1 MAPARTFLMMGS
13 GEFEPWSEE
22 VERVALDGREGPV
35 AVVPTASASEGDH
48 VFERWA
54 QMGLEHYGSL
64 GIKARLVPIKTREDA
79 EREDLARGFQ
89 GTSMIFFSGGKPRFL
104 SSVIGGTRCFDAL
117 LAAVDGGTVY
127 AGCSAGAMVASR
139 SSDAKPRLG
148 ESWVSGLGLLPHLSL
163 GVHWDRAKFIP
174 GLRPF
179 MMSRSKGGGAFVG
192 IDERTAIL
200 GDGKGWTVY
209 GVGTAMVRRGG
220 ATTVYRPGESF
231 ATPVDA
237 APVDLS

>member
-1 MAPARTFLMMGS
+1 MYAARMAPARTFLVMGS

-22 VERVALDGREGPV
+22 VERAALDGRQGPV
-35 AVVPTASASEGDH
+35 AVVPTASASEGDR

-54 QMGLEHYGSL
+54 QMGLDHYASL

-79 EREDLARGFQ
+79 EREDLARGFD

-117 LAAVDGGTVY
+117 LGALNDGTVY

-139 SSDAKPRLG
+139 EPDVKPRLG

-163 GVHWDRAKFIP
+163 GAHWDRAKFIP

-179 MMSRSKGGGAFVG
+179 MMSRSKDTAFVG

-200 GDGKGWTVY
+200 GDGEAWTVY
-209 GVGTAMVRRGG
+209 GVGTATVRRGG
-220 ATTVYRPGESF
+220 TTTVHRPGELF
-231 ATPVDA
+231 MTPA
-237 APVDLS
+237 

>member
-1 MAPARTFLMMGS
+1 MYAARMAPARTFLMMGS

-22 VERVALDGREGPV
+22 VERAALDGREGPV

-48 VFERWA
+48 VFQRWA
-54 QMGLEHYGSL
+54 QMGLDHYASL

-79 EREDLARGFQ
+79 EREDLARGFE

-117 LAAVDGGTVY
+117 LAAVSGGSVY

-139 SSDAKPRLG
+139 APDAKPRLG

-174 GLRPF
+174 GLRPL
-179 MMSRSKGGGAFVG
+179 MMSRTKDAAFIG

-200 GDGKGWTVY
+200 GDGERWTVY
-209 GVGTAMVRRGG
+209 GVGTATVRRGG
-220 ATTVYRPGESF
+220 TTTVYPPGESF
-231 ATPVDA
+231 TTPT
-237 APVDLS
+237 